1 MEKPDIEVIKEKLLL
16 LGKYLEELSELK
28 GLTFKEYMERNIIKR
43 GAERL
48 LQLLVE
54 VASDI
59 NSAILVDKAEI
70 PPDSYY
76 DSFIKAGN
84 SGIISVKLSR
94 ELAPTTGLRNRLV
107 HEYGEYKESIVFR
120 NINIKNM
127 SRFYK
132 QYLKEI
138 NNYMERV
145 VRGRFF

>member
-1 MEKPDIEVIKEKLLL
+1 MENTDIEVIREKLIL

-59 NSAILVDKAEI
+59 NGAILTDKGEI

-76 DSFIKAGN
+76 DSFVKAGN
-84 SGIISVKLSR
+84 SGAISVKLSK
-94 ELAPTTGLRNRLV
+94 EVAPTAGLRNRLV
-107 HEYGEYKESIVFR
+107 HEYGEYKDSIVFR
-120 NINIKNM
+120 NIRKM
-127 SRFYK
+127 LRLYK
-132 QYLKEI
+132 QYMKEI
-138 NNYMERV
+138 TIYLQRV
-145 VRGRFF
+145 DKGAKVE

>member
-1 MEKPDIEVIKEKLLL
+1 VENTDIEVIREKLIL

-59 NSAILVDKAEI
+59 NGAILTDKGEI

-76 DSFIKAGN
+76 DSFVKAGN
-84 SGIISVKLSR
+84 SGAISVKLSK
-94 ELAPTTGLRNRLV
+94 EVAPTAGLRNRLV
-107 HEYGEYKESIVFR
+107 HEYGEYKDSIVFR
-120 NINIKNM
+120 NIRKM
-127 SRFYK
+127 LRLYK
-132 QYLKEI
+132 QYMKEI
-138 NNYMERV
+138 TIYLQRV
-145 VRGRFF
+145 DKGAKVE